1 MTKKKTT
8 PKTTAKKVTPKTTA
22 KKTTTKY
29 QPKTVT
35 GTVSLPNPRN
45 PRYLE
50 FAVGHAI
57 AKVGDTVRIP
67 VAISNNPGIWAF
79 ILNCSWDT
87 SALEFISVET
97 AGSFTAA
104 NCLSNSTK
112 VVVDAKEMANFH
124 YEGTVFW
131 YTFRV
136 KKAGTTNIN
145 FYAPDAD
152 SNIDVDFNNV
162 TTAFTNGYIS
172 AS

>member
-1 MTKKKTT
+1 M
-8 PKTTAKKVTPKTTA
+8 
-22 KKTTTKY
+22 
-29 QPKTVT
+29 T